1 MITVNS
7 KTSKHLYDDPS
18 KVNEIRLE
26 HFQNFKKLR
35 RRMDHAYLKLRHL
48 QSTGRGG
55 LGDVSSRSNQQSS
68 SAIATNRSNE

>member
-1 MITVNS
+1 MAKNSGNCEMITVNS
-7 KTSKHLYDDPS
+7 KMNKDVYADPS

-55 LGDVSSRSNQQSS
+55 LGDGSSRSNL
-68 SAIATNRSNE
+68 